1 MRLDE
6 GLVVAA
12 LADEQVHPRQQQRQ
26 IGAGLDRQPV
36 LGLAGGDGE
45 ARVDHDHRHAPLDR
59 LGKLLH
65 LRVVHVLAQVRA
77 DQHQAVG
84 ALDVGRLG
92 RADAAAEG
100 QLEADVA
107 RAAALRIRRPG
118 VVDDAVA
125 LQHVLDETLPEA
137 VVEQRDRLRTV
148 LGLDLGHT
156 LGDVAEGHVPADG
169 LPLLLAALADAQQRL
184 ADAVRVVVRTDG
196 AGAARAQP
204 AVALRVLRIALE
216 LPQLAVA
223 HVGDATAAPE
233 AHLAE
238 SGNGR
243 HRAGRR
249 RRGLGQALHRRPLRA
264 HRGGAEGGGGNRQ
277 EATAG
282 EVWHEVAFAAP
293 PRCRLPAAG
302 GRASFLIRCLEA

>member
-1 MRLDE
+1 MLLDE

-12 LADEQVHPRQQQRQ
+12 FADEQVHPCQQQRQ
-26 IGAGLDRQPV
+26 VGAGLDRQPV
-36 LGLAGGDGE
+36 LGLARRDRE

-59 LGKLLH
+59 LGELLH

-77 DQHQAVG
+77 DQHQAAGV
-84 ALDVGRLG
+84 ADVGRLG

-125 LQHVLDETLPEA
+125 LQHVLDEALPEA
-137 VVEQRDRLRTV
+137 VVEQRDRLRAV
-148 LGLDLGHT
+148 LGLDLAHA
-156 LGDVAEGHVPADG
+156 LGDVAEGLVPARRPSTPPCRARRRG
-169 LPLLLAALADAQQRL
+169 QRL

-204 AVALRVLRIALE
+204 AVALRILRVALE

-223 HVGDATAAPE
+223 HVGDAAAAPE

-238 SGNGR
+238 GGDGR

-249 RRGLGQALHRRPLRA
+249 PARPGPDRCIGDHCEPTAVAPKVAAETVRKRRRERCDMARLSQPRRHA
-264 HRGGAEGGGGNRQ
+264 D
-277 EATAG
+277 
-282 EVWHEVAFAAP
+282 
-293 PRCRLPAAG
+293 LPALAA
-302 GRASFLIRCLEA
+302 GRAS